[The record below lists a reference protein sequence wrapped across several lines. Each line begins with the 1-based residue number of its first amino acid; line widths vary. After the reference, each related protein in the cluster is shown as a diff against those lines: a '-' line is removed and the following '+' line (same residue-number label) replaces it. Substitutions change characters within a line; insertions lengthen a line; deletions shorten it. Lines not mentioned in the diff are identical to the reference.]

1 MIGTVNNIISAKYF
15 GFILAENGQ
24 EYFFHRSDTQTEE
37 WNLMLSEFERLGKNT
52 VQVVFE
58 PLSTEKGPRARNVTL
73 IPE

>member
-1 MIGTVNNIISAKYF
+1 MVGTVNNVITAKMF

-24 EYFFHRSDTQTEE
+24 EYFFHRSDTQPEE
-37 WNLMLSEFERLGKNT
+37 WDLLVSEYERLGKRV

-73 IPE
+73 VPE